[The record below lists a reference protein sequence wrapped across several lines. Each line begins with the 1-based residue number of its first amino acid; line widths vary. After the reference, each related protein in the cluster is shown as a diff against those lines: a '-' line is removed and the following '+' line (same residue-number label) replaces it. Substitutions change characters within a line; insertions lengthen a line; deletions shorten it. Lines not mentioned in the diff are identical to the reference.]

1 MNPNAIGSD
10 YPVPEDTH
18 TRALM
23 EAFMGK
29 VERMRTAQRDY
40 FARRQE
46 TDKKIAMALEVDVD
60 VTLRRLRARFPLVY
74 GPMAAIALDSTS
86 ILSRTRLTNRFA
98 MRLVWNARRA

>member
-60 VTLRRLRARFPLVY
+60 VTLRRLRAQGYTPPGETKKPDQGTIF
-74 GPMAAIALDSTS
+74 
-86 ILSRTRLTNRFA
+86 
-98 MRLVWNARRA
+98 